1 MPASRVVHRRERYHP
16 TSSTFTVGARHVAKS
31 HGEATLD
38 RQMNRSS
45 QACVDWEG
53 VAGAPL
59 TRVLEALGNLDGD
72 AALEFFSSVGSR

>member
-1 MPASRVVHRRERYHP
+1 MPASRVVHRRERCHP
-16 TSSTFTVGARHVAKS
+16 TSNTLTVGARHVAKS

-38 RQMNRSS
+38 RQMNKSP

-59 TRVLEALGNLDGD
+59 TLVLEALGKRPRVM
-72 AALEFFSSVGSR
+72 SVLAEH